1 MKKDAE
7 LIHKTILSLIDIFEI
22 LKDRN
27 ISSFIHAGSSSEYG
41 LNSNQPAENSE
52 MVPNSQYSVSKIA
65 ASNLINYYGKI
76 KNLPA
81 VNLRLYSVYG
91 PYEDSSRLIQTLC
104 KEALD
109 KKLPIFANKN
119 ISRDFIF
126 IDDVIDSFIETSL
139 AMNAKIFG
147 ESFNVGT
154 GVETTLLD
162 VAQVSKSLFDISEK
176 PQFKEN
182 AKRSWDTENWSANT
196 NKIEQQIGWKAKI
209 TFEKGLKKSFD
220 WWKENSEKR
229 DFTSLSKQSSLSGE
243 KNSISAIIAC
253 YKDNQ
258 AIPIMYERL
267 VDTFERN
274 NIDYEIIF
282 VNDCSPDNSHDI
294 IKDLSSKNPR
304 VIGITHSRN
313 FGSQAAFLSGMEIF
327 NKESCVLLDGDLQDP
342 PELIEKFIIKWREGY
357 DVVMEIE

>member
-1 MKKDAE
+1 M
-7 LIHKTILSLIDIFEI
+7 
-22 LKDRN
+22 KDRN

-91 PYEDSSRLIQTLC
+91 PYEDSSRLIPTLC

-147 ESFNVGT
+147 ESFNNVGT

-182 AKRSWDTENWSANT
+182 ARISGIQKTGLL
-196 NKIEQQIGWKAKI
+196 IQIRLNSKSDGK
-209 TFEKGLKKSFD
+209 LK
-220 WWKENSEKR
+220 
-229 DFTSLSKQSSLSGE
+229 
-243 KNSISAIIAC
+243 
-253 YKDNQ
+253 
-258 AIPIMYERL
+258 
-267 VDTFERN
+267 
-274 NIDYEIIF
+274 
-282 VNDCSPDNSHDI
+282 
-294 IKDLSSKNPR
+294 
-304 VIGITHSRN
+304 
-313 FGSQAAFLSGMEIF
+313 
-327 NKESCVLLDGDLQDP
+327 
-342 PELIEKFIIKWREGY
+342 
-357 DVVMEIE
+357 